1 MFGQSRDEEVIEM
14 DNVKLIEN
22 ESLQQTLIM
31 REQDKQ
37 LESLYGTARNIH
49 EIAATI
55 GNELE
60 DQKIEIEYNFLAV
73 ITLYDSWNR
82 IYNTVSSRNNE
93 ELKRTEEELEPIIKS
108 IEMVESDPVKYSFI
122 TSKDIESRREFVE
135 QKKEKLKTNLKYNLG
150 NSIKPKKPIK
160 EKIKLQR
167 K

>member
-1 MFGQSRDEEVIEM
+1 MSDDPYYVFKE
-14 DNVKLIEN
+14 
-22 ESLQQTLIM
+22 
-31 REQDKQ
+31 
-37 LESLYGTARNIH
+37 
-49 EIAATI
+49 
-55 GNELE
+55 
-60 DQKIEIEYNFLAV
+60 EIEYNFLAV

-108 IEMVESDPVKYSFI
+108 IGMVESDPVKYSFI